1 MGNLKS
7 AAAFFSKQGN
17 SSIHRELLLS
27 AMYCVVTGA
36 HNEIPKAKFVFTY
49 LCAHDDPETRDAFLD
64 ASVSLKLAMNLFD
77 LGKEGGNG

>member
-1 MGNLKS
+1 LK
-7 AAAFFSKQGN
+7 AVAAFFSKQG
-17 SSIHRELLLS
+17 SAAIHRELLLS

-36 HNEIPKAKFVFTY
+36 YNEIPKAEFVFAY

-64 ASVSLKLAMNLFD
+64 ASVALKLAMNLFD